1 MSKNINMPEAN
12 NYELGLF
19 GQKIAAKY
27 LHAKGYKLLES
38 NYNKIGAEIDLIM
51 RDGAYIVFIEVK
63 YRRDQSHGL
72 PRESVTPR
80 KQKQIKKAALYYITS
95 KKLSE
100 CDFRFDVTELL
111 GEPGGLMINHIENAF
126 W

>member
-1 MSKNINMPEAN
+1 MSKNTNKSGAT
-12 NYELGLF
+12 NYELGLY
-19 GQKIAAKY
+19 GQKAAEKY
-27 LHAKGYKLLES
+27 LRAKGYKLLES
-38 NYNKIGAEIDLIM
+38 NYDKIGAEIDLIM
-51 RDGAYIVFIEVK
+51 QDGTYIVFIEVK
-63 YRRDQSHGL
+63 YRRDQSRGL

-111 GEPGGLMINHIENAF
+111 GEPGSLMINHIENAF